1 MSHYKEQIT
10 EKKIMWLRAKAKQ
23 NQRQK
28 LKIIAKLLVNNKWST
43 CERKLGKMMS
53 VKTNFQQQ
61 PSFKEIYAKYI
72 EKNIIY
78 S

>member
-1 MSHYKEQIT
+1 MSHYKEQIM
-10 EKKIMWLRAKAKQ
+10 EKKLCGWELNKAKS
-23 NQRQK
+23 K
-28 LKIIAKLLVNNKWST
+28 TKFKIIAKLLVNNKWST

-72 EKNIIY
+72 EKSIIY

>member
-1 MSHYKEQIT
+1 
-10 EKKIMWLRAKAKQ
+10 MWLRAKAKQ

-28 LKIIAKLLVNNKWST
+28 FKIIAKLLVNNKLST

-61 PSFKEIYAKYI
+61 PYFKEIYAKYV

>member
-1 MSHYKEQIT
+1 
-10 EKKIMWLRAKAKQ
+10 MWLRAKTKQ

-28 LKIIAKLLVNNKWST
+28 FKIIAKLLVNNKWST

-61 PSFKEIYAKYI
+61 PYFKEIYAKYV

>member
-1 MSHYKEQIT
+1 MSHYKEQIM

-28 LKIIAKLLVNNKWST
+28 FKIIAKLLVNNKWST

-61 PSFKEIYAKYI
+61 PSFKEIYAKYV

>member
-1 MSHYKEQIT
+1 
-10 EKKIMWLRAKAKQ
+10 
-23 NQRQK
+23 
-28 LKIIAKLLVNNKWST
+28 
-43 CERKLGKMMS
+43 MMS

-61 PSFKEIYAKYI
+61 PSFKEIYAKYV